1 MKQFLLILT
10 FSLHNTIIIDNRCT
24 RSTFKKGYVQKM
36 KKLLFIINSVS
47 GKRVLADSLMSVIEI
62 FSNADYDINVYLTK
76 SEEDM
81 IRQVEDRG
89 GEFDLIVCC
98 GGDGTLNLVAGAI
111 YENGIDTLLGYIPG
125 GTTNDFANTR
135 HIDTVTTG
143 AAEQIVNGVV
153 RDVDLGVLNGK
164 PFVYVAAFG
173 MFSDLAYITSREMKQ
188 NMGYAAYLM
197 GGIKS
202 MAKSKPYSMR
212 IEHDGEVIDGDFIY
226 GMVSNSKRVGG
237 IEMPIMK
244 NVLFDDGE
252 MEITLVR
259 HAKNPLDTQKLI
271 NCLVTQIADDHMVY
285 MFKTSNVKI
294 ECTEDVPWTLDGE
307 FGGAYS
313 NMDIV
318 VKGAAIKMIF

>member
-1 MKQFLLILT
+1 
-10 FSLHNTIIIDNRCT
+10 
-24 RSTFKKGYVQKM
+24 M
-36 KKLLFIINSVS
+36 KKLLFIINAVS
-47 GKRVLADSLMSVIEI
+47 GKRALEDSLMNVVEI
-62 FSNADYDINVYLTK
+62 FSKADYDVNIYLTK

-81 IRQVEDRG
+81 IAQVKERG
-89 GEFDLIVCC
+89 ASYDLIVCC
-98 GGDGTLNLVAGAI
+98 GGDGTLNLVVGTI
-111 YENGIDTLLGYIPG
+111 YENKIDTLLGYIPG

-143 AAEQIVNGVV
+143 AAEQIVSGVV

-164 PFVYVAAFG
+164 PFIYVAAFG

-202 MAKSKPYSMR
+202 FAKSKPYSMR
-212 IEHDGEVIDGDFIY
+212 VEYNGEVIEGEFIY

-259 HAKNPLDTQKLI
+259 HPKNPAETQKLI
-271 NCLVTQIADDHMVY
+271 NCLVTQIADEHMVY
-285 MFKTSNVKI
+285 MFKTSSVKFI
-294 ECTEDVPWTLDGE
+294 CNEDVPWTLDGE
-307 FGGAYS
+307 YGGAFKT
-313 NMDIV
+313 MDIE
-318 VKGAAIKMIF
+318 VKGAAVKMIF